1 METTR
6 LTHVDESDAAPLGAA
21 PLPRTDA
28 ELSERLWEIVTGS
41 LEEPRD
47 GWASV
52 PGVTALF
59 GAHPGIAS
67 AALDL
72 TGFTVG
78 TPATPP
84 ADPVTPPVPPR
95 NAEIATSTPAQID
108 RLSFIAAPLEVW
120 GVRVHAT
127 FDAEDIPVEWITDTA
142 GELWLRVDET
152 RADQLR
158 ARFRVRVAVD
168 AAREGLRTVL
178 TQALAAERLTLSD
191 FDMDV
196 RAKRRGVVEASG
208 QARLRRGIL
217 SAKARARAVVRLDPR
232 RMTATVER
240 VSVRSANPFVAL
252 ALLAARSHIRAA
264 QGQVIDLNASMPAGV
279 RLSAL
284 TVDVE
289 QGVLVVEGR
298 LG

>member
-1 METTR
+1 MTATR
-6 LTHVDESDAAPLGAA
+6 LTHVDETDAAPLG
-21 PLPRTDA
+21 PGPVPRTDA
-28 ELSERLWEIVTGS
+28 ELSARLWEIVTGS
-41 LEEPRD
+41 LEAPPD

-52 PGVTALF
+52 PGVTARF
-59 GAHPGIAS
+59 ATHPDIAS
-67 AALDL
+67 AELDL

-78 TPATPP
+78 PTASATAGDLPAI
-84 ADPVTPPVPPR
+84 PPR
-95 NAEIATSTPAQID
+95 SAEIATSTPARID
-108 RLSFIAAPLEVW
+108 RLGFTAAPLEVW

-127 FDAEDIPVEWITDTA
+127 ADAEGLPVEWITDTA
-142 GELWLRVDET
+142 GELWLRVDES

-178 TQALAAERLTLSD
+178 TQALAAERLVLSD

-217 SAKARARAVVRLDPR
+217 SAKARGRVVMRLDQR

-240 VSVRSANPFVAL
+240 ISVRSANPFVAL
-252 ALLAARSHIRAA
+252 ALLAGRSQIRAA

-284 TVDVE
+284 TVEVE
-289 QGVLVVEGR
+289 QGVLVIEGR